1 MGVDALTD
9 QGFAVTATLPTTI
22 GLGRL
27 VDLII
32 RDAHAQRL
40 RVTPPGEQWLA
51 WKPDTRDLVV
61 LRPGHGVGTVTTRRN
76 ARRHQQFHGAIPEQA
91 RVMEWPA
98 AGGAVRTLGLIES
111 ATYVSTGIHSPS
123 KGSYHWIHQ
132 FGDRGKRGHGL
143 ANANES
149 NPYAQRLYP
158 RLDVDGG
165 GNLFITRL
173 PGNRYVVQDWIIG

>member
-1 MGVDALTD
+1 MGVAALTD

-32 RDAHAQRL
+32 RDAQSQRL
-40 RVTPPGEQWLA
+40 RLTPHIEQWLA

-61 LRPGHGVGTVTTRRN
+61 LRPGTGDDVPTKQRDVS
-76 ARRHQQFHGAIPEQA
+76 RHHRFHGAGPDRA
-91 RVMEWPA
+91 RPMEWPA
-98 AGGAVRTLGLIES
+98 SRGKVRTLGLIES
-111 ATYVSTGIHSPS
+111 VTYVATGIHSPS
-123 KGSYHWIHQ
+123 KGSHHWIHQ

-143 ANANES
+143 ANTNES

-165 GNLFITRL
+165 GNLFIARL